1 MPAFKAVLRP
11 SFIEAPN
18 SFVAPIRTA
27 ARDRKPTSPA
37 LQFAGQGA
45 YGRPVT
51 ATASTLRARLY
62 ALLRYS
68 DPTPAARQWRMV
80 HLIVLGVG
88 LLAVI
93 VLSIDEL
100 EAQFRQILRTVIWA
114 VTFVFFVE
122 YLTRLWVA
130 PEIPRYQHEPPAK
143 ARLHWAMSIPGLIGL
158 LAVLPAF
165 MFVGGYAL
173 TGADTASVFCILW
186 ILKVGLHAPA
196 FSTLARVVSNERA
209 PIASVLIL
217 FAILLMIAATAAHM
231 FERVRQPGQ
240 FGTLPG
246 AMWWAVVTLTT
257 TGYGDVVPITL
268 GGRIVGSLL
277 MIAGIAVL
285 ALMTGVLA
293 TGFAQEERRREYL
306 RVWEQVARVPLF
318 ASLGV
323 VTLSEI
329 VGKLRTRYYPPRITV
344 VRRGDPG
351 DSMFFISSGEVEVRL
366 PNGGSV
372 RLGEG
377 AFFGEM
383 ALLERQPRSASVAT
397 TRPTTLLVLYASDF
411 YEIASHIP
419 KLAEAVEVEAR
430 RRREENLERQTS
442 GARR

>member
-1 MPAFKAVLRP
+1 MV
-11 SFIEAPN
+11 
-18 SFVAPIRTA
+18 
-27 ARDRKPTSPA
+27 
-37 LQFAGQGA
+37 
-45 YGRPVT
+45 RPVT
-51 ATASTLRARLY
+51 ATDSTLRARVYRLLLY
-62 ALLRYS
+62 T
-68 DPTPAARQWRMV
+68 DPTPAARQLRMAN
-80 HLIVLGVG
+80 LIVLGVG

-93 VLSIDEL
+93 LLSVDQL
-100 EAQFRQILRTVIWA
+100 SADVRHPLRAVISIVTV
-114 VTFVFFVE
+114 VFLVE
-122 YLTRLWVA
+122 YVARLWVA
-130 PEIPRYQHEPPAK
+130 PEIARYDQDPPIK
-143 ARLHWAMSIPGLIGL
+143 ARLQWAMSIPGLIGL
-158 LAVLPAF
+158 LAIMPAV
-165 MFVGGYAL
+165 MLAGGYRI

-217 FAILLMIAATAAHM
+217 FAILLMMAATAAHM
-231 FERVRQPGQ
+231 LERVRQPET
-240 FGTLPG
+240 FGSLPG

-257 TGYGDVVPITL
+257 TGYGDVVPVTV
-268 GGRIVGSLL
+268 GGRIVGALL

-344 VRRGDPG
+344 VRRGDAG

-372 RLGEG
+372 SLGEG

-419 KLAEAVEVEAR
+419 QLAEAVETEAK
-430 RRREENLERQTS
+430 RRREENIGRQS
-442 GARR
+442 PAGGR

>member
-1 MPAFKAVLRP
+1 M
-11 SFIEAPN
+11 
-18 SFVAPIRTA
+18 
-27 ARDRKPTSPA
+27 
-37 LQFAGQGA
+37 
-45 YGRPVT
+45 T
-51 ATASTLRARLY
+51 ATAPTFRARLY

-68 DPTPAARQWRMV
+68 DPTPGARQVRV
-80 HLIVLGVG
+80 AHLIVLGIG

-93 VLSIDEL
+93 LLSIDEL
-100 EAQFRQILRTVIWA
+100 DGQIRHGLRTVIWT
-114 VTFVFFVE
+114 VTFIFLVE
-122 YLTRLWVA
+122 YLARLWVA
-130 PEIPRYQHEPPAK
+130 PEAPHYDQGSEIN
-143 ARLHWAMSIPGLIGL
+143 ARLRWAMTLQGLIGL
-158 LAVLPAF
+158 LAILPAF
-165 MFVGGYAL
+165 MFFGGYTI
-173 TGADTASVFCILW
+173 TGADAASVFCILW
-186 ILKVGLHAPA
+186 IMKLGLHAPA
-196 FSTLARVVSNERA
+196 FTTLARVVSNERA

-217 FAILLMIAATAAHM
+217 FAILLMMAATAAHM
-231 FERVRQPGQ
+231 FERVKQPEQ
-240 FGTLPG
+240 FGSLPG

-257 TGYGDVVPITL
+257 TGYGDVVPLTL
-268 GGRIVGSLL
+268 GGRLVGSLL
-277 MIAGIAVL
+277 MISGIAVL

-383 ALLERQPRSASVAT
+383 ALLERQPRTASVAT

-419 KLAEAVEVEAR
+419 KLAEAVEVEAK
-430 RRREENLERQTS
+430 RRREENLERQAA
-442 GARR
+442 GRR

>member
-1 MPAFKAVLRP
+1 MTTT
-11 SFIEAPN
+11 APT
-18 SFVAPIRTA
+18 P
-27 ARDRKPTSPA
+27 
-37 LQFAGQGA
+37 
-45 YGRPVT
+45 
-51 ATASTLRARLY
+51 RARIY

-68 DPTPAARQWRMV
+68 DPTPAARQVRVV
-80 HLIVLGVG
+80 HLIVLAIG
-88 LLAVI
+88 LFAVI
-93 VLSIDEL
+93 LLSVDEL
-100 EAQFRQILRTVIWA
+100 EGQVRQILRVIIWT
-114 VTFVFFVE
+114 VTFIFLVE

-130 PEIPRYQHEPPAK
+130 PETPRYDQDTPAK
-143 ARLHWAMSIPGLIGL
+143 ARLRWALSIQGMIGL

-165 MFVGGYAL
+165 MFAGGYAI
-173 TGADTASVFCILW
+173 TGADAASVFCVLW

-231 FERVRQPGQ
+231 FERVKQPEQ
-240 FGTLPG
+240 FGSLPG

-257 TGYGDVVPITL
+257 TGYGDVVPLTL
-268 GGRIVGSLL
+268 GGRLIGSLL
-277 MIAGIAVL
+277 MISGIAVL

-344 VRRGDPG
+344 VRRGDAG

-383 ALLERQPRSASVAT
+383 ALLERQPRSATVST

-419 KLAEAVEVEAR
+419 KLAEAVENEAK
-430 RRREENLERQTS
+430 RRREENLERQAA
-442 GARR
+442 GRR

>member
-1 MPAFKAVLRP
+1 MKSLF
-11 SFIEAPN
+11 
-18 SFVAPIRTA
+18 
-27 ARDRKPTSPA
+27 ARDTPSARSAPVPRFRDRSPAAAA
-37 LQFAGQGA
+37 LQFAGQDA
-45 YGRPVT
+45 YGRAVT
-51 ATASTLRARLY
+51 ATAQTLRARTY
-62 ALLRYS
+62 ALLNYA
-68 DPTPAARQWRMV
+68 DPTPAARQWRTV
-80 HLIVLGVG
+80 NLIVLGIG
-88 LLAVI
+88 LFSVI
-93 VLSIDEL
+93 LLSVDEIDE
-100 EAQFRQILRTVIWA
+100 QVRRILRLIIWC
-114 VTFVFFVE
+114 VTTVFFIE
-122 YLTRLWVA
+122 YVLRLWVA
-130 PEIPRYQHEPPAK
+130 PETPRFDQDSPTT
-143 ARLHWAMSIPGLIGL
+143 ARLRWAMSLPGLIA
-158 LAVLPAF
+158 LAAVMPAV
-165 MFVGGYAL
+165 MFAAGYGI

-186 ILKVGLHAPA
+186 ILKIGLHAPA

-231 FERVRQPGQ
+231 FERAKQPEQ
-240 FGTLPG
+240 FGSLPG

-257 TGYGDVVPITL
+257 TGYGDVVPLTL
-268 GGRIVGSLL
+268 GGRIVGSML

-344 VRRGDPG
+344 VRRGDAG

-366 PNGGSV
+366 PNGGAV

-419 KLAEAVEVEAR
+419 QLAEAVETEAR
-430 RRREENLERQTS
+430 RRREENLERQ
-442 GARR
+442 GAGTRR

>member
-1 MPAFKAVLRP
+1 MPGGTTISRAREWEEMEPRAVP
-11 SFIEAPN
+11 SP
-18 SFVAPIRTA
+18 PI
-27 ARDRKPTSPA
+27 P
-37 LQFAGQGA
+37 L
-45 YGRPVT
+45 YGRSVT
-51 ATASTLRARLY
+51 ATAPTLRARIY

-68 DPTPAARQWRMV
+68 DPTPAARQVRVV
-80 HLIVLGVG
+80 HLIVLGIG
-88 LLAVI
+88 LFAVI
-93 VLSIDEL
+93 LLSVDEL
-100 EAQFRQILRTVIWA
+100 DGQVRQVLRTIIWT
-114 VTFVFFVE
+114 VTFIFLVE

-130 PEIPRYQHEPPAK
+130 PETPRYDQDTPTK
-143 ARLHWAMSIPGLIGL
+143 ARLRWAMSIQGLIGL

-165 MFVGGYAL
+165 MFAGGYAI
-173 TGADTASVFCILW
+173 TGADAASVFCILW

-196 FSTLARVVSNERA
+196 FSTLARVVSNERG

-217 FAILLMIAATAAHM
+217 FAILLMIAATGAHM
-231 FERVRQPGQ
+231 FERVKQPEQ
-240 FGTLPG
+240 FGSLPG

-257 TGYGDVVPITL
+257 TGYGDVVPLTL
-268 GGRIVGSLL
+268 GGRLIGALL
-277 MIAGIAVL
+277 MISGIAVL

-344 VRRGDPG
+344 VRRGDAG

-383 ALLERQPRSASVAT
+383 ALLERQPRSATVST

-419 KLAEAVEVEAR
+419 KLAEAVENEAK
-430 RRREENLERQTS
+430 RRREENLERQAA
-442 GARR
+442 GRR

>member
-1 MPAFKAVLRP
+1 
-11 SFIEAPN
+11 
-18 SFVAPIRTA
+18 
-27 ARDRKPTSPA
+27 
-37 LQFAGQGA
+37 
-45 YGRPVT
+45 
-51 ATASTLRARLY
+51 LRARIY

-68 DPTPAARQWRMV
+68 DPTPAARQVRVV
-80 HLIVLGVG
+80 HLIVLAVG
-88 LLAVI
+88 LFAVI
-93 VLSIDEL
+93 LLSVDEL
-100 EAQFRQILRTVIWA
+100 AGQIRQILRVIIWT
-114 VTFVFFVE
+114 VTFIFLVE

-130 PEIPRYQHEPPAK
+130 PETPRYDQDTPTK
-143 ARLHWAMSIPGLIGL
+143 ARLRWALSIQGMIGL

-165 MFVGGYAL
+165 MFAGGYAI
-173 TGADTASVFCILW
+173 TGADAASVFCVLW

-231 FERVRQPGQ
+231 FERVKQPEQ
-240 FGTLPG
+240 FGSLPG

-257 TGYGDVVPITL
+257 TGYGDVVPLTL
-268 GGRIVGSLL
+268 GGRLVGSLL
-277 MIAGIAVL
+277 MISGIAVL

-344 VRRGDPG
+344 VRRGDAG

-383 ALLERQPRSASVAT
+383 ALLERQPRSATVST

-419 KLAEAVEVEAR
+419 KLAEAVENEAK
-430 RRREENLERQTS
+430 RRREENLERQAA
-442 GARR
+442 GRR

>member
-1 MPAFKAVLRP
+1 M
-11 SFIEAPN
+11 
-18 SFVAPIRTA
+18 
-27 ARDRKPTSPA
+27 
-37 LQFAGQGA
+37 
-45 YGRPVT
+45 T
-51 ATASTLRARLY
+51 ATAPTTRARIY

-68 DPTPAARQWRMV
+68 DPTPEARRV
-80 HLIVLGVG
+80 RTINLVVLGIG
-88 LLAVI
+88 LVAVML
-93 VLSIDEL
+93 LSIDEL
-100 EAQFRQILRTVIWA
+100 AAQFRHMLRAVIWT
-114 VTFVFFVE
+114 VTFVFAAE
-122 YLTRLWVA
+122 YLLRLWVA
-130 PEIPRYQHEPPAK
+130 PEAPHYDDGTPAR
-143 ARLHWAMSIPGLIGL
+143 ARWQYALSIEGLINL
-158 LAVLPAF
+158 LAVVPAVLF
-165 MFVGGYAL
+165 FGGYAI
-173 TGADTASVFCILW
+173 TGADTASIFCILW
-186 ILKVGLHAPA
+186 IMKLGLHAPA

-217 FAILLMIAATAAHM
+217 FAILLMMAATGAHLL
-231 FERVRQPGQ
+231 ERVKQPEQ
-240 FGTLPG
+240 FGSLPG

-257 TGYGDVVPITL
+257 TGYGDVVPVTV
-268 GGRIVGSLL
+268 GGRIIGSML

-329 VGKLRTRYYPPRITV
+329 VGKLRTRYYPPRIVV

-383 ALLERQPRSASVAT
+383 ALLDRQPRSASVAT
-397 TRPTTLLVLYASDF
+397 TQPTTLLVLYASDF

-419 KLAEAVEVEAR
+419 KLAEAVEIEAK
-430 RRREENLERQTS
+430 RRREENLERQT
-442 GARR
+442 GGHR

>member
-1 MPAFKAVLRP
+1 M
-11 SFIEAPN
+11 
-18 SFVAPIRTA
+18 
-27 ARDRKPTSPA
+27 
-37 LQFAGQGA
+37 QFAGQKA
-45 YGRPVT
+45 YGWPVT
-51 ATASTLRARLY
+51 ATASTLRARIF
-62 ALLRYS
+62 ALLRYA
-68 DPTPAARQWRMV
+68 DPTPAARQWRLV
-80 HLIVLGVG
+80 NLVVLGIG

-93 VLSIDEL
+93 TLSVDQLDEELRRVLRATIW
-100 EAQFRQILRTVIWA
+100 TV
-114 VTFVFFVE
+114 TSVFLAE
-122 YLTRLWVA
+122 YLLRLWVA
-130 PEIPRYQHEPPAK
+130 PEAQRYDQTTPLK
-143 ARLHWAMSIPGLIGL
+143 ARLHWAVSIEGLIGL
-158 LAVLPAF
+158 LAVMPAILF
-165 MFVGGYAL
+165 AGGYAI

-186 ILKVGLHAPA
+186 ILKIGLHAPA

-231 FERVRQPGQ
+231 LERVRQPEQ
-240 FGTLPG
+240 FGSLPG

-257 TGYGDVVPITL
+257 TGYGDVVPLTV
-268 GGRIVGSLL
+268 GGRMVGSLL

-329 VGKLRTRYYPPRITV
+329 VGKLRTRYYPARITV
-344 VRRGDPG
+344 VRRGDAG
-351 DSMFFISSGEVEVRL
+351 DSMFFISGGEVEVRL

-419 KLAEAVEVEAR
+419 QLAEAVELEAK
-430 RRREENLERQTS
+430 RRREENLERQAA
-442 GARR
+442 GAKR